1 MPDITK
7 EFLGQ
12 KLPYMTNPQKK
23 YLETSKTTNISYN
36 SFKKL
41 LETSLENLNKPE
53 ASWTRA
59 DLIASGAQFPSPG
72 SIITGRTVFIDPNNT
87 FLVGYKAFLKMVSSY
102 SFMATYAQTV
112 FEDTVRCKK
121 YLYLAAYCQICL
133 CGWPDDDELHV
144 ATCHVSLQQ
153 LHTFLMAVIADAKDD
168 FITDL
173 GSMLMLPERN
183 FKDSILIYRGEATI
197 FLATEDYEKA
207 YRSAEHLQSVLKKA
221 KRPNSMWIYYAQ
233 GIKAVIEKD
242 ETSLS
247 AALCAFIN
255 ECRKVDDSEA
265 PELLNYYAI
274 GLAKLAV
281 RNGLQVTIDTM
292 DCPQA
297 LIRPA
302 QMDYS
307 RLDLPRPKYGFPWE
321 KRNEE

>member
-1 MPDITK
+1 MGTK

-23 YLETSKTTNISYN
+23 YLEILKTTKISYN
-36 SFKKL
+36 SIKKL

-112 FEDTVRCKK
+112 FEDTVRCKE
-121 YLYLAAYCQICL
+121 YLYLAAYCQKCL

-197 FLATEDYEKA
+197 FLATEDFEKA

-297 LIRPA
+297 LIQPA
-302 QMDYS
+302 RMDYS
-307 RLDLPRPKYGFPWE
+307 RLELPRPKYGFPWE
-321 KRNEE
+321 KRNEG

>member
-1 MPDITK
+1 MGTK

-112 FEDTVRCKK
+112 FGDTVRCKE
-121 YLYLAAYCQICL
+121 YLYLAAYCQKCL

-144 ATCHVSLQQ
+144 ATCHVSSQQ
-153 LHTFLMAVIADAKDD
+153 LHTFLMAVIADAKDN

-183 FKDSILIYRGEATI
+183 FKDSILISRGEATI
-197 FLATEDYEKA
+197 YLAAEDYEKA
-207 YRSAEHLQSVLKKA
+207 YRSAEHLQSVLKKT
-221 KRPNSMWIYYAQ
+221 KRPNSMWVYYAQ

-297 LIRPA
+297 LIWPA

-307 RLDLPRPKYGFPWE
+307 RLELPRPKYGFPWE
-321 KRNEE
+321 KEAKD